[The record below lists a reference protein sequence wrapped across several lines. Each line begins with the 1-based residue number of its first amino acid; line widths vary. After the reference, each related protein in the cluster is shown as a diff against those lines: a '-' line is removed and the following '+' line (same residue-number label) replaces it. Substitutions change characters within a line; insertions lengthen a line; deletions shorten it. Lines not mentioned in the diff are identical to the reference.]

1 MRHPRLTSASADR
14 PPLVAVAHGSKDPRA
29 AATVSELL
37 DVVAARAA
45 DASGGVDVRAA
56 FLDHCAPSL
65 PQVLGALDGGRARS
79 CIVVPLLLTA
89 AYHSKSDIPAQ
100 LAAASGAADGGSLD
114 VRCADTLG
122 PHPLLLAGLE
132 RRLREA
138 GVAVDSAADRARTA
152 VVLAAA
158 GSSDPAANATIADLA
173 AGWRRDRGWRAVAP
187 AYASA
192 AGPSPAEAVA
202 AVDPGR
208 GPVVVATYLLAP
220 GYFADKIRQ
229 GAVEAGAAAVSGV
242 LGAAPEVADVVLA
255 RYRAAV
261 LAHGGADARLCDRLW
276 PDSGY
281 SDRAVATRR
290 LGPVSKVLHTGKPT
304 WNGCYGACAAP
315 RITLRGRLMR
325 PEWADGPREEGNA
338 HLARRRVSPRGY
350 VGRVGK

>member
-1 MRHPRLTSASADR
+1 M
-14 PPLVAVAHGSKDPRA
+14 
-29 AATVSELL
+29 SELL
-37 DVVAARAA
+37 SAVRALA
-45 DASGGVDVRAA
+45 PGLDVRAA